1 MPSPCPSEST
11 LEAFARGVGD
21 ATDRA
26 ELSAHIRGCA
36 SCQARYLPMALQSS
50 ALHQTNF
57 DSPAARRRRHSKETP
72 VTPARADSDPNHPWV
87 SQPGAAPQDTPVG
100 LEDTH
105 VSGEREAVLV
115 TSSIEKGEALDRY
128 VILDRL
134 GAGGMGE
141 VFSAWDPVL
150 DRKVAV
156 KVLRPDFEGS
166 DLGEEFKRRLLHEA
180 QSLAKLS
187 HPNVV
192 TVHDVGI
199 AGDRIFL
206 AMEFAEGRTLKQWL
220 EQKPRPSW
228 QATLE
233 VFLAAGEGLVAAH
246 TQGITHR
253 DFKPDNVIVGSDGR
267 VRVMDFGLAHGQAAR
282 KKEPSDSMPRSITGP
297 GAMLGTPAYM
307 SPEALHGKP
316 TDFRS
321 DEFGFCVAL
330 FEAFYGVRPFE
341 GASPYALAVEIG
353 ANHVV
358 APPKDTK
365 VPKRIHQLLLKGLR
379 AEPNERFQTMRA
391 LLLQLGRR
399 KSSREQGLAFA
410 SVAALAVLAAG
421 LAGLASYRART
432 RCAEVDTRL
441 RGVWDPAVKRSVRQA
456 FEATQKPW
464 ATAAWRD
471 VEARLDTYSAQ
482 WLTMRR
488 AACEGSLERNDEQL
502 GQEIVCLSRRLS
514 DLEATTQLFSHADG
528 DVVERA
534 VTTAGALAPLPS
546 CRSIMPIVRR
556 TEEGETTRAQL
567 SAVKARVDAGKYAD
581 ALALASE
588 LATKA
593 SASGDHTTYAE
604 ARLWMAI
611 AKMRTGDAKAADT
624 LVEESILAAEI
635 GLDDELQARGW
646 VERVGF
652 AAVGAPQQDADRW
665 VRFARAAIDRVGKPA
680 ELEAS
685 FANNQGVLAY
695 YRAQYPAAVE
705 AYQRALALRR
715 ELLGEKHPLV
725 ARSHSNLGTAFKLM
739 GRLDDARA
747 QYEQALAIEEFAL
760 DASHPQVA
768 DTLNNLGNVLQAQGS
783 PTGARRALE
792 RALRIKEVA
801 FGKDSLP
808 VAVTLTNLGALL
820 LDLEDLSAAE
830 ASLSRSL
837 EIKEQRT
844 GNDSLTVAISLTN
857 LAQARRAAKRWTD
870 AIALDERALGIRR
883 ARQGE
888 QHLDLAYNLTG
899 LGEAKL
905 MSNDVPGAKKVLEQA
920 LALRQERGPERGA
933 TAFWLARALGT
944 KDPRQRTLFE
954 EAVAD
959 LPPSS
964 ALSHDAAVALS
975 GR

>member
-1 MPSPCPSEST
+1 MVSPCPSESA

-21 ATDRA
+21 PASRA
-26 ELSAHIRGCA
+26 ELSAHIRECA
-36 SCQARYLPMALQSS
+36 NCQARYLPMALQNS
-50 ALHQTNF
+50 ALTQTNF
-57 DSPAARRRRHSKETP
+57 DSPAARHRKHSRETP
-72 VTPARADSDPNHPWV
+72 VTPSPRTDSEP
-87 SQPGAAPQDTPVG
+87 G

-105 VSGEREAVLV
+105 VSGERSTKGLT
-115 TSSIEKGEALDRY
+115 TSSIQRGEALDRY

-141 VFSAWDPVL
+141 VYSAWDPVL

-166 DLGEEFKRRLLHEA
+166 ELGEELKHRLLQEA

-192 TVHDVGI
+192 TVHDVGL
-199 AGDRIFL
+199 AGDRVFL

-220 EQKPRPSW
+220 EQKPRPTW
-228 QATLE
+228 QATIE

-246 TQGITHR
+246 AQGITHR
-253 DFKPDNVIVGSDGR
+253 DFKPDNVVVGTEGR
-267 VRVMDFGLAHGQAAR
+267 VRVMDFGLAHGQA
-282 KKEPSDSMPRSITGP
+282 KKKDPSEPVRRSITGP

-307 SPEALHGKP
+307 SLEALHGRP

-330 FEAFYGVRPFE
+330 FEAFYGFRPFE
-341 GASPYALAVEIG
+341 GATPGALAVEIEQ
-353 ANHVV
+353 NRVLP
-358 APPKDTK
+358 PPKDTK
-365 VPKRIHQLLLKGLR
+365 VPRRIHQLVLKGLR
-379 AEPNERFQTMRA
+379 AEPAERFQTMRA
-391 LLLQLGRR
+391 LLVQLGRR
-399 KSSREQGLAFA
+399 RSTREQSLALG
-410 SVAALAVLAAG
+410 SIAALAVLAAG
-421 LAGLASYRART
+421 LTGLASYRART
-432 RCAEVDTRL
+432 RCAEFDTRL
-441 RGVWDPAVKRSVRQA
+441 SAIWDPAVKKTAKAS

-464 ATAAWRD
+464 AAAAWRD
-471 VEARLDTYSAQ
+471 VEGRLDDYSGQ
-482 WLTMRR
+482 WLSMRR

-514 DLEATTQLFSHADG
+514 DLEATTQLFTHADA

-534 VTTAGALAPLPS
+534 VTTASALAPLAS
-546 CRSIMPIVRR
+546 CKQVSVVARR
-556 TEEGETTRAQL
+556 TPEGESTRAQL
-567 SAVKARVDAGKYAD
+567 SAVKTRIDAGKYAD

-588 LATKA
+588 LAAKA
-593 SASGDHTTYAE
+593 GAAGDSATYAE

-611 AKMRTGDAKAADT
+611 GKMRTGDAKAADT
-624 LVEESILAAEI
+624 LVEESILAAETAQ
-635 GLDDELQARGW
+635 DDELQARGW
-646 VERVGF
+646 VERIGF
-652 AAVGAPQQDADRW
+652 SAMGSSPQDADRW

-695 YRAQYPAAVE
+695 YRGQYAAAVE
-705 AYQRALALRR
+705 AHQRALSLRR
-715 ELLGEKHPLV
+715 ALLGEKHPLV
-725 ARSHSNLGTAFKLM
+725 ARSHSNLGTAFKLL

-747 QYEQALAIEEFAL
+747 QYEQALAIEELAL
-760 DASHPQVA
+760 DATHPQVA

-792 RALRIKEVA
+792 RSLRIKEAA
-801 FGKDSLP
+801 FGKDSIP
-808 VAVTLTNLGALL
+808 VAVTLGNLGALL
-820 LDLEDLSAAE
+820 LDLEDLPAGEAALQR
-830 ASLSRSL
+830 AL
-837 EIKEQRT
+837 EIKELRT
-844 GNDSLTVAISLTN
+844 GVDSLTVAISLTN
-857 LAQARRAAKRWTD
+857 LAQARRAAKRWPE
-870 AIALDERALGIRR
+870 AISLDERALAIRR

-905 MSNDVPGAKKVLEQA
+905 QSKDVAGAKVALEQA
-920 LALRQERGPERGA
+920 LALRRERGPERAA
-933 TAFWLARALGT
+933 TAYWLAQALVGT
-944 KDPRQRTLFE
+944 KDTRRRSLLE

-964 ALSHDAAVALS
+964 SLAHDAAAALS
-975 GR
+975 RP

>member
-1 MPSPCPSEST
+1 VLSQCPSET
-11 LEAFARGVGD
+11 ALEAFARGVGD
-21 ATDRA
+21 LESRA
-26 ELSAHIRGCA
+26 ELSVHIRGCA
-36 SCQARYLPMALQSS
+36 HCQARYLPMALQHS
-50 ALHQTNF
+50 ALTQTNF
-57 DSPAARRRRHSKETP
+57 DSPSARHRKHRDTP
-72 VTPARADSDPNHPWV
+72 VTPV
-87 SQPGAAPQDTPVG
+87 TPVWRQQLEPVPG

-105 VSGEREAVLV
+105 VSGEQAAGL
-115 TSSIEKGEALDRY
+115 TASSIERGEALDRY

-166 DLGEEFKRRLLHEA
+166 ELGEELKHRLLLEA

-192 TVHDVGI
+192 TVHDVGL
-199 AGDRIFL
+199 AGDRVFL

-220 EQKPRPSW
+220 EQKPPPTW
-228 QATLE
+228 QAMLE
-233 VFLAAGEGLVAAH
+233 VFLAAGEGLAAAH
-246 TQGITHR
+246 AQGITHR
-253 DFKPDNVIVGSDGR
+253 DFKPDNVVVGSEGR
-267 VRVMDFGLAHGQAAR
+267 VRVMDFGLAHGQAKSQKKKATDEPAR
-282 KKEPSDSMPRSITGP
+282 RSITGP

-307 SPEALHGKP
+307 SLEALHGQQ

-330 FEAFYGVRPFE
+330 YEAFYGYRPFE
-341 GASPYALAVEIG
+341 GASPGALAVEIQQ
-353 ANHVV
+353 NKVRS
-358 APPKDTK
+358 PPRGTK
-365 VPKRIHQLLLKGLR
+365 VPSRIHQLLLKGMR
-379 AEPNERFQTMRA
+379 ADPQERFQTMRA
-391 LLLQLGRR
+391 LLVQLGRR
-399 KSSREQGLAFA
+399 RSTKEQSLALGSIA
-410 SVAALAVLAAG
+410 TLAVLAAG
-421 LAGLASYRART
+421 LTLLASYRART
-432 RCAEVDTRL
+432 RCAEFETRL
-441 RGVWDPAVKRSVRQA
+441 SSVWDPSVKQAVRKS

-464 ATAAWRD
+464 AAAAWRD
-471 VEARLDTYSAQ
+471 VELRLDEYSAQ

-514 DLEATTQLFSHADG
+514 DLEATTQLFAHADS

-534 VTTAGALAPLPS
+534 VSTAGALPPLSS
-546 CRSIMPIVRR
+546 CRQLTPVVKR
-556 TEEGETTRAQL
+556 TAEGESTRAQL
-567 SAVKARVDAGKYAD
+567 SAVKARIDGGKYAD

-588 LATKA
+588 LAAKA
-593 SASGDHTTYAE
+593 GASNDLTTYAE

-611 AKMRTGDAKAADT
+611 GKMRTGDAKAADT
-624 LVEESILAAEI
+624 LVEESILAAETAQ
-635 GLDDELQARGW
+635 DDELQARGW
-646 VERVGF
+646 VERIGF
-652 AAVGAPQQDADRW
+652 AALGASPQEADRW
-665 VRFARAAIDRVGKPA
+665 VRFARAAIDRVGKPP

-695 YRAQYPAAVE
+695 YRGQYGVAVE
-705 AYQRALALRR
+705 AHQRALALRR

-725 ARSHSNLGTAFKLM
+725 ARSHSNLGTAFKLL

-747 QYEQALAIEEFAL
+747 QYEQALSIEELVL

-792 RALRIKEVA
+792 RSLRIKEAA

-820 LDLEDLSAAE
+820 LDLEALPEAE
-830 ASLSRSL
+830 AALQRSL
-837 EIKEQRT
+837 EIKEQRS
-844 GNDSLTVAISLTN
+844 GADSLTVAITLTN
-857 LAQARRAAKRWTD
+857 LAHARRGSKKWAES
-870 AIALDERALGIRR
+870 IAFDERALGIRR

-905 MSNDVPGAKKVLEQA
+905 QSNEVAGAKVVLEQA
-920 LALRQERGPERGA
+920 LVLRRERGVDRA
-933 TAFWLARALGT
+933 TTAYWLARALQGT
-944 KDPRQRTLFE
+944 KDTRQRPLLE

-964 ALSHDAAVALS
+964 SLSHDAAAALS
-975 GR
+975 RP

>member
-1 MPSPCPSEST
+1 VVSSCPSDAA

-21 ATDRA
+21 PGSRA
-26 ELSAHIRGCA
+26 ELAAHIRECA
-36 SCQARYLPMALQSS
+36 NCQARYLPMALHNS
-50 ALHQTNF
+50 ALTQTNF
-57 DSPAARRRRHSKETP
+57 DSPAARNRKHS
-72 VTPARADSDPNHPWV
+72 R
-87 SQPGAAPQDTPVG
+87 DTPVQRKLVTDAPG

-105 VSGEREAVLV
+105 VSGERQAVDL
-115 TSSIEKGEALDRY
+115 TGSSIQKGEALDRY

-166 DLGEEFKRRLLHEA
+166 ELGEELKERLLHEA
-180 QSLAKLS
+180 QALAKLS

-192 TVHDVGI
+192 TVHDVGL
-199 AGDRIFL
+199 AGDRVYL

-220 EQKPRPSW
+220 EQKPKPSW
-228 QATLE
+228 QSTLE

-253 DFKPDNVIVGSDGR
+253 DFKPDNVVVGSEGR
-267 VRVMDFGLAHGQAAR
+267 VRVMDFGLAHGR
-282 KKEPSDSMPRSITGP
+282 TEKTDTPGGTRRSITGP

-307 SPEALHGKP
+307 SPEALHGQA

-330 FEAFYGVRPFE
+330 FEAFYGFRPFE
-341 GASPYALAVEIG
+341 GATPGALVVEIE
-353 ANHVV
+353 ANRVRP
-358 APPKDTK
+358 APRDTK
-365 VPKRIHQLLLKGLR
+365 VPRRIHQLLLKGLR
-379 AEPNERFQTMRA
+379 SNPAERFQTMRA
-391 LLLQLGRR
+391 LLIQLGRR
-399 KSSREQGLAFA
+399 RSAQEQRLAVG
-410 SVAALAVLAAG
+410 SVAALAVLAAALTL
-421 LAGLASYRART
+421 LATYRART
-432 RCAEVDTRL
+432 RCADVDQRL
-441 RGVWDPAVKRSVRQA
+441 RSVWDPSVKKTVRQA

-464 ATAAWRD
+464 AGAAWRD
-471 VEARLDTYSAQ
+471 VEARLDEYSAQ

-514 DLEATTQLFSHADG
+514 DLEATTELFAHADAE
-528 DVVERA
+528 VVERA
-534 VTTAGALAPLPS
+534 VNTASALAPLS
-546 CRSIMPIVRR
+546 TCRQTAAIVRR
-556 TEEGETTRAQL
+556 TPEGDTTRAQL
-567 SAVKARVDAGKYAD
+567 SAVKTRLDAGKYAD

-588 LATKA
+588 LAAKA
-593 SASGDHTTYAE
+593 SAANDLSTYAE

-611 AKMRTGDAKAADT
+611 GKMRTGDAKAADT
-624 LVEESILAAEI
+624 LVEESILAAETAQ
-635 GLDDELQARGW
+635 DDELQARGW
-646 VERVGF
+646 VERIGF
-652 AAVGAPQQDADRW
+652 AAMNAAPADADRW
-665 VRFARAAIDRVGKPA
+665 IRFARAALDRIGKPA

-685 FANNQGVLAY
+685 FANNQGVIAY
-695 YRAQYPAAVE
+695 FRGNYPAAIE
-705 AYQRALALRR
+705 AHQRALSLRR

-725 ARSHSNLGTAFKLM
+725 ARSHSNLGIAFKQL

-747 QYEQALAIEEFAL
+747 QYEQALTIEEQVL

-768 DTLNNLGNVLQAQGS
+768 ETLNNLGNVLQAQGS

-792 RALRIKEVA
+792 RSLRIKEAA

-808 VAVTLTNLGALL
+808 VAVTLTNLGVLL
-820 LDLEDLSAAE
+820 LDLQDLPEAE
-830 ASLSRSL
+830 ASLQRAL

-844 GNDSLTVAISLTN
+844 GADSLTVAITLTN
-857 LAQARRAAKRWTD
+857 LAHARRGTRHWAES
-870 AIALDERALGIRR
+870 IALDERALAIRKT
-883 ARQGE
+883 RQGE

-905 MSNDVPGAKKVLEQA
+905 QTKDVAGAKLVLEQA
-920 LALRQERGPERGA
+920 LALRRERGVDRA
-933 TAFWLARALGT
+933 TTAYWLARALAGT
-944 KDPRQRTLFE
+944 KDTRTRSLLE

-959 LPPSS
+959 LPASS
-964 ALSHDAAVALS
+964 ALKHEAQTVLT
-975 GR
+975 R

>member
-1 MPSPCPSEST
+1 MVSTCPSEAA
-11 LEAFARGVGD
+11 LEAFARGIGD
-21 ATDRA
+21 LSARA
-26 ELSAHIRGCA
+26 ELSSHIRGCA
-36 SCQARYLPMALQSS
+36 NCQARYLPMALQNS
-50 ALHQTNF
+50 ALTQTNF
-57 DSPAARRRRHSKETP
+57 DSPAARQRKHTRDTP
-72 VTPARADSDPNHPWV
+72 VTPAFRS
-87 SQPGAAPQDTPVG
+87 APEVPG

-105 VSGEREAVLV
+105 VSGEQERVSL
-115 TSSIEKGEALDRY
+115 TNSSIQRGEALDRY

-134 GAGGMGE
+134 GSGGMGE

-166 DLGEEFKRRLLHEA
+166 ELGEELKHRLLQEA

-192 TVHDVGI
+192 TVHDVGL
-199 AGDRIFL
+199 AGDRVFL

-220 EQKPRPSW
+220 EQKPPPSW
-228 QATLE
+228 QSTLE
-233 VFLAAGEGLVAAH
+233 TFIAAGEGLAAAH
-246 TQGITHR
+246 AQGITHR
-253 DFKPDNVIVGSDGR
+253 DFKPDNVVVGAEGR
-267 VRVMDFGLAHGQAAR
+267 VRVMDFGLAHGQA
-282 KKEPSDSMPRSITGP
+282 KKRDAAEPKRRSITNP

-307 SPEALHGKP
+307 SLEALHGRP

-330 FEAFYGVRPFE
+330 YEAFYGFRPFE
-341 GASPYALAVEIG
+341 GATPGALAVEIEQ
-353 ANHVV
+353 NRVRP
-358 APPKDTK
+358 PPKDSK
-365 VPKRIHQLLLKGLR
+365 VPRRIHQLLLKGMR
-379 AEPNERFQTMRA
+379 AEPLERFQTMRA
-391 LLLQLGRR
+391 LLVQLGRR
-399 KSSREQGLAFA
+399 RSTREQSLALGSIA
-410 SVAALAVLAAG
+410 TLAVLAAG
-421 LAGLASYRART
+421 LTGLASYRART
-432 RCAEVDTRL
+432 RCADVDTRL
-441 RGVWDPAVKRSVRQA
+441 ASVWDPSVKRAVRQS

-464 ATAAWRD
+464 AAAAWRD
-471 VEARLDTYSAQ
+471 VETRLDDYSAQ

-514 DLEATTQLFSHADG
+514 DLEATTQLFAHADA

-534 VTTAGALAPLPS
+534 VTTAGALAPLAS
-546 CRSIMPIVRR
+546 CRQLTVVARR
-556 TEEGETTRAQL
+556 TPEGETNRAQL
-567 SAVKARVDAGKYAD
+567 SAVKARIDAGKYAD

-593 SASGDHTTYAE
+593 SASGDTSTYAE

-611 AKMRTGDAKAADT
+611 GKMRSGDAKAADT
-624 LVEESILAAEI
+624 LVEESILAAETAQ
-635 GLDDELQARGW
+635 DDELQARGW
-646 VERVGF
+646 VERIGF
-652 AAVGAPQQDADRW
+652 AAMGASAQDADRW
-665 VRFARAAIDRVGKPA
+665 VRFARAAIDRVGKPP

-695 YRAQYPAAVE
+695 YRGHYEVAVE
-705 AYQRALALRR
+705 AHQRALTLRR
-715 ELLGEKHPLV
+715 ELLGDRHPLV
-725 ARSHSNLGTAFKLM
+725 ARSHSNLGTAFKML

-747 QYEQALAIEEFAL
+747 QYEQALSIEELAL

-768 DTLNNLGNVLQAQGS
+768 DTLNNLGNVLKAQGS

-792 RALRIKEVA
+792 RSLRIKEAA

-820 LDLEDLSAAE
+820 LDLEDLPAAE
-830 ASLSRSL
+830 EALQRAL
-837 EIKEQRT
+837 EVKEQRT
-844 GNDSLTVAISLTN
+844 SADSLTVAITLTN
-857 LAQARRAAKRWTD
+857 LASARRGTKRWAESIT
-870 AIALDERALGIRR
+870 LDERALGIRR

-905 MSNDVPGAKKVLEQA
+905 LSGDVTGAKVVLEQA
-920 LALRQERGPERGA
+920 LALRRERGPERAVTAYWLA
-933 TAFWLARALGT
+933 TALRGS
-944 KDPRQRTLFE
+944 KDTRQRSLLE

-964 ALSHDAAVALS
+964 ALTHDAAAALA
-975 GR
+975 RP

>member
-1 MPSPCPSEST
+1 MVSTCPSDSA

-21 ATDRA
+21 PQSRA
-26 ELSAHIRGCA
+26 ELAAHIRECA
-36 SCQARYLPMALQSS
+36 NCQARYLPMALQSS
-50 ALHQTNF
+50 ALTQTNF
-57 DSPAARRRRHSKETP
+57 DSPAARTRKHSRDTP
-72 VTPARADSDPNHPWV
+72 VTPAIRMTSVD
-87 SQPGAAPQDTPVG
+87 APG

-105 VSGEREAVLV
+105 VSGEREAVHL
-115 TSSIEKGEALDRY
+115 TGSSIQRGEALDRY

-166 DLGEEFKRRLLHEA
+166 ELGEELKERLLHEA
-180 QSLAKLS
+180 QALAKLS

-192 TVHDVGI
+192 TVHDVGL
-199 AGDRIFL
+199 AGDRVYL

-233 VFLAAGEGLVAAH
+233 VFLAAGEGLAAAH
-246 TQGITHR
+246 AQGITHR
-253 DFKPDNVIVGSDGR
+253 DFKPDNVVVGSDGR
-267 VRVMDFGLAHGQAAR
+267 VRVMDFGLAHGQAKTKATD
-282 KKEPSDSMPRSITGP
+282 EPHRRSITGP

-307 SPEALHGKP
+307 SPEALHGQA

-330 FEAFYGVRPFE
+330 YEAFYGFRPFE
-341 GASPYALAVEIG
+341 GATPGALAVEIEQ
-353 ANHVV
+353 NRVR
-358 APPKDTK
+358 APPRDVR
-365 VPKRIHQLLLKGLR
+365 VPKRIHQLVLKGLR
-379 AEPNERFQTMRA
+379 ANPAERFQTMRA
-391 LLLQLGRR
+391 LLIQLGRR
-399 KSSREQGLAFA
+399 RSAREQNLAVA

-421 LAGLASYRART
+421 LTVLATYRAKT

-441 RGVWDPAVKRSVRQA
+441 AAVWDPSVKRSVKRS

-464 ATAAWRD
+464 AAAAWRD
-471 VEARLDTYSAQ
+471 VEARLDEYAAQ

-502 GQEIVCLSRRLS
+502 GQEILCLSRRLS
-514 DLEATTQLFSHADG
+514 DLEAATQLFTNADAE
-528 DVVERA
+528 VVERA
-534 VTTAGALAPLPS
+534 VATAGALQPLAS
-546 CRSIMPIVRR
+546 CRQVTAIVHR
-556 TEEGETTRAQL
+556 TPEGETTRAQL
-567 SAVKARVDAGKYAD
+567 SAVKTRVDAGKYAD

-588 LATKA
+588 LAA
-593 SASGDHTTYAE
+593 RAGAANDLPTYAE

-624 LVEESILAAEI
+624 FVEESILAAETAH
-635 GLDDELQARGW
+635 DDELQARGW
-646 VERVGF
+646 VERIGF
-652 AAVGAPQQDADRW
+652 SAMNAQADADRW
-665 VRFARAAIDRVGKPA
+665 VRFARAALDRVGKPA

-695 YRAQYPAAVE
+695 YRGQYAAAVE
-705 AYQRALALRR
+705 AHQRALTLRR
-715 ELLGEKHPLV
+715 QLLGEKHPLV
-725 ARSHSNLGTAFKLM
+725 ARSHSNLGVAFKLL

-747 QYEQALAIEEFAL
+747 QYEQALAIEELVL
-760 DASHPQVA
+760 DPSHPQVA

-792 RALRIKEVA
+792 RSLRIKEAA
-801 FGKDSLP
+801 FGKDSIP

-820 LDLEDLSAAE
+820 LDLEDLPEAE
-830 ASLSRSL
+830 AALRRAL

-844 GNDSLTVAISLTN
+844 GADSLTVAVTLTN
-857 LAQARRAAKRWTD
+857 LAHARRSTKRW
-870 AIALDERALGIRR
+870 AESIALDERALGIRK

-905 MSNDVPGAKKVLEQA
+905 QSKDVAGAKAALEQA
-920 LALRQERGPERGA
+920 LALRRERGLERA
-933 TAFWLARALGT
+933 TTAYWLARALDGS
-944 KDPRQRTLFE
+944 KDTRTRSLLE

-959 LPPSS
+959 LPASS
-964 ALSHDAAVALS
+964 ALKHEAQAALA
-975 GR
+975 R

>member
-1 MPSPCPSEST
+1 MVSPCPSEST
-11 LEAFARGVGD
+11 LEAFARGVGELS
-21 ATDRA
+21 ARA
-26 ELSAHIRGCA
+26 QLSAHIRGCA
-36 SCQARYLPMALQSS
+36 SCQARYLPMALQNS
-50 ALHQTNF
+50 ALTQTNF
-57 DSPAARRRRHSKETP
+57 DSPAARSRKHTRETP
-72 VTPARADSDPNHPWV
+72 VTLAGQGGTEP
-87 SQPGAAPQDTPVG
+87 G

-105 VSGEREAVLV
+105 VSGERTADGVSI
-115 TSSIEKGEALDRY
+115 SSIQRGEALDRY
-128 VILDRL
+128 VILERL

-141 VFSAWDPVL
+141 VYSAWDPVL

-156 KVLRPDFEGS
+156 KVLRSDFEGS
-166 DLGEEFKRRLLHEA
+166 ELGEELKRRLLHEA

-192 TVHDVGI
+192 TVHDVGL
-199 AGDRIFL
+199 AGDRVFL
-206 AMEFAEGRTLKQWL
+206 AMEFAEGRTLKHWL
-220 EQKPRPSW
+220 EQKPAPTW
-228 QATLE
+228 QAMLE
-233 VFLAAGEGLVAAH
+233 VFLAAGEGLAAAH
-246 TQGITHR
+246 ASGITHR
-253 DFKPDNVIVGSDGR
+253 DFKPDNVVVGSDGR
-267 VRVMDFGLAHGQAAR
+267 VRVMDFGLAHGQAAP
-282 KKEPSDSMPRSITGP
+282 KKDPTLPVPRSITGP

-330 FEAFYGVRPFE
+330 FEAFYGFRPFE
-341 GASPYALAVEIG
+341 GATPGALVVEIEQ
-353 ANHVV
+353 NKVRQ
-358 APPKDTK
+358 PPKDTS
-365 VPKRIHQLLLKGLR
+365 VPGRIHQLLLKGLR
-379 AEPNERFQTMRA
+379 AEPAQRFQTMRA

-399 KSSREQGLAFA
+399 RSSREQGLALGSIA
-410 SVAALAVLAAG
+410 TLAVLAAG
-421 LAGLASYRART
+421 LTGLASYRART

-441 RGVWDPAVKRSVRQA
+441 SAVWDPAVKSSVHKA

-464 ATAAWRD
+464 AAAAFRD
-471 VEARLDTYSAQ
+471 VEARLDDYSAQ

-514 DLEATTQLFSHADG
+514 DLEAATQLFVHADAE
-528 DVVERA
+528 VVERA
-534 VTTAGALAPLPS
+534 VTTASALAPLTS
-546 CRSIMPIVRR
+546 CRKLTAVARR
-556 TEEGETTRAQL
+556 TPEGETTRAQL
-567 SAVKARVDAGKYAD
+567 SAVKARIDAGKYAE

-588 LATKA
+588 LAAKA
-593 SASGDHTTYAE
+593 GASGDDATYAE

-611 AKMRTGDAKAADT
+611 GKMRTGDAKAADT
-624 LVEESILAAEI
+624 LVEESILAAEAAQ
-635 GLDDELQARGW
+635 DDELQARGW
-646 VERVGF
+646 VERIGF
-652 AAVGAPQQDADRW
+652 AAVGASTQDADRW
-665 VRFARAAIDRVGKPA
+665 VRFARAAIDRVGKPP

-695 YRAQYPAAVE
+695 YRGQYAMAVE
-705 AYQRALALRR
+705 AHQRALSLRR
-715 ELLGEKHPLV
+715 QLLGERHPLV
-725 ARSHSNLGTAFKLM
+725 ARSHSNLGTAFKLL

-747 QYEQALAIEEFAL
+747 QYEQALAIEELAL

-792 RALRIKEVA
+792 RALRIKEGA

-820 LDLEDLSAAE
+820 LDLEDLPAAQT
-830 ASLSRSL
+830 ALQRAL
-837 EIKEQRT
+837 EIKEQRA

-857 LAQARRAAKRWTD
+857 LAQARRGQKRWAE

-905 MSNDVPGAKKVLEQA
+905 MSKDLPGAKAALEQA
-920 LALRQERGPERGA
+920 LVLRHERGPERGT
-933 TAFWLARALGT
+933 TAYWLARVLSRT
-944 KDPRQRTLFE
+944 RDPRQRTLME

-964 ALSHDAAVALS
+964 SLSHDAATALAHP
-975 GR
+975 